1 MSAIYTSNVQFGSR
15 AGDVIG
21 LSNCYLGEPWTQ
33 KSTGAITVTAEAG
46 VIVAGL
52 TIGQFYC
59 IEARVGP
66 WQSGEPNTLYTFAVS
81 NDAGVSWSDGMGYVV
96 NSGVFDLY
104 LPVWAIRAERADNFR
119 ARMFWEA
126 TTTSIKIRVA
136 DGAGQFGDN
145 GGNLSYKLNDWLGP
159 AIRTNGVRLG

>member
-1 MSAIYTSNVQFGSR
+1 MAAISTSDVQFGSV
-15 AGDVIG
+15 AADIVGI
-21 LSNCYLGEPWTQ
+21 SNSYLGESWTQ

-46 VIVAGL
+46 VTVSGL

-59 IEARVGP
+59 IEARAGP
-66 WQSGEPNTLYTFAVS
+66 WQSGAPNTLYTFAVS
-81 NDAGVSWSDGMGYVV
+81 NDGGGSWSGAMGWDVG
-96 NSGVFDLY
+96 SSVFGLA
-104 LPVWAIRAERADNFR
+104 LPAWAIRAERADDFR
-119 ARMFWEA
+119 ARMFWKA

-145 GGNLSYKLNDWLGP
+145 GGNLSYKLSDWLDP